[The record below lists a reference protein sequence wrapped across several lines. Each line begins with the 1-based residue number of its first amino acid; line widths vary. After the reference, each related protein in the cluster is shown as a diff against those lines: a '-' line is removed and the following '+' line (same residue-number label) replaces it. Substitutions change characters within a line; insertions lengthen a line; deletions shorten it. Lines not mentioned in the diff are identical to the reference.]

1 MISTGKFKERMAA
14 KKEEPAR
21 VVAPVQVSEPGA
33 NGTITIGSPAPV
45 VEKQKVELLAIQRP
59 KRKEAVCCKCGKG
72 SPPNYGVCGSC
83 GGAVEPRDVMWTVA
97 EGNVAGV
104 RRRVEKRGDHSQAV
118 MVAELARTR

>member
-1 MISTGKFKERMAA
+1 MGKFKERLAA
-14 KKEEPAR
+14 QKEESIRA
-21 VVAPVQVSEPGA
+21 VAPSPKPDPAAMYRDLPTPEVQL
-33 NGTITIGSPAPV
+33 I
-45 VEKQKVELLAIQRP
+45 AIQRP
-59 KRKEAVCCKCGKG
+59 RRKEAVCCKCGKG

-97 EGNVAGV
+97 EGNVAGA